1 MFVHSLKAHTIG
13 IQVWSVDSPTCKY
26 SLSGHSHNVR
36 CLDFFTRDGQQ
47 YLVTGS
53 LDKTAK
59 VCNFIEKFIIAMS
72 MKYFQ

>member
-1 MFVHSLKAHTIG
+1 
-13 IQVWSVDSPTCKY
+13 
-26 SLSGHSHNVR
+26 
-36 CLDFFTRDGQQ
+36 LDFFTRDGQQ

-72 MKYFQ
+72 MKYFQGISIFVPSGR